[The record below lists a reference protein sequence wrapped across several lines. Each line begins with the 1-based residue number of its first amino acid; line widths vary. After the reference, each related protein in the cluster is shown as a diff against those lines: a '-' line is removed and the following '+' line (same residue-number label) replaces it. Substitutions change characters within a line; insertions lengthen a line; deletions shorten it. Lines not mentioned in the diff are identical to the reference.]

1 MQTEFKCF
9 NSISILNPNGVDFG
23 GVYSSFDY
31 IDLSPYGGSTFTTV
45 NSDAEVI
52 AALSILGIAVKM
64 INNQIIILNTTTVA
78 TDITST
84 LDPAIIF
91 VNASNASTSITT
103 QTRFN
108 LAFYGGEPIEFI
120 YSLDAL
126 KTRIEELTG
135 VTTNVTASGISFVQY
150 DSPVANV
157 EITPDPVVQFS
168 YNLVD
173 TPFDSAVNNSIDL
186 TPYGGTVVQVNSLED
201 VSAQFALLGIN
212 TTIDD
217 SNISLVEFTDPT
229 YNIELGTVN
238 LFNVNEL
245 VFDRVLFPVEYG
257 GSINMTS
264 PTEIV
269 NNLERYGIN
278 TSFTSDGSSYTFTV
292 NSPIGT
298 SLSDLPTEVFT
309 IPVAINDIVEDCIT
323 SGETFILNLL
333 GNDSLGNGETISHIN
348 GVSVIDNL
356 AIPINNNLT
365 IKYVTNGVIE
375 IQSFNGYVSDLNEQ
389 VSYSITNND
398 NQVNTATLQFC
409 ITETPVSNPT
419 TYELVCNT
427 TSALLAVLA
436 TDFPAYN
443 GLSIT
448 HINNIPIENPV
459 SDIELYP
466 GLTVVDINPIAGF
479 KIEVSNNYEFSG
491 TIAYTATNV
500 SGNITVNGEVNFNVS
515 SCDLCIDNNITFNTD
530 TTVPG
535 KLSWETLKVSGG
547 NVNNYVLQ
555 FLDEDLNPAENA
567 EGQTIKVAMGTF
579 YDLATTFTANETIPF
594 LAGTYTLEIIDSDI
608 GSNLTCSSVGFTVSA
623 ITCNA
628 EVSTNYNYQGLGGIA
643 SSSQFNIEVGDSSTI
658 KILGFNALDVP
669 DGLVVEYN
677 GNVIYHTGES
687 ASMPYISTNVSSFEC
702 DGAVYT
708 SVIVPDPVVV
718 DIPINYVEGV
728 DLAKVTIKGNACSST
743 IWNLEIESEGCPYV
757 GVTDLRAQFF
767 LQGSTY
773 AVGDFKDQV
782 IRVRNTGTEDSVNEI
797 NVFVS
802 GLTAFDVVFD
812 PNMTIATMLTQNTP
826 VNNSNWTATVKAGG
840 VLYTS
845 SVVIPAG
852 SESKIGLSTE
862 ALVAGQSA
870 DFVATIIAET
880 GGDNNSNNNTA
891 TKILAI
897 SP

>member
-1 MQTEFKCF
+1 MRIEFKCF
-9 NSISILNPNGVDFG
+9 DSISILNPNGVDFG

-31 IDLSPYGGSTFTTV
+31 INLSPYGGSAFTTV

-64 INNQIIILNTTTVA
+64 INNQITILNTTTVA

-91 VNASNASTSITT
+91 VNESSASTSITT

-108 LAFYGGEPIEFI
+108 LAFYGGQPIEFI

-135 VTTNVTASGISFVQY
+135 ATTNVTASGISFVQY
-150 DSPVANV
+150 TGPVANI
-157 EITPDPVVQFS
+157 EISSDPIVQFS

-173 TPFDSAVNNSIDL
+173 TPFDSAVYNSIDL
-186 TPYGGTVVQVNSLED
+186 TSYGGAVVQVNSLANI
-201 VSAQFALLGIN
+201 VTQFGLLGIVAEV
-212 TTIDD
+212 TASD
-217 SNISLVEFTDPT
+217 ISLVEFVETT
-229 YNIELGTVN
+229 YDVELGTID
-238 LFNVNEL
+238 FFDVNEL
-245 VFDRVLFPVEYG
+245 VFDRVIFPIEYG
-257 GSINMTS
+257 GSINMTT

-269 NNLERYGIN
+269 NNLELYGIN
-278 TSFTSDGSSYTFTV
+278 TSFSSNGSSYTFTV

-298 SLSDLPTEVFT
+298 DLSDLPTEVFT

-323 SGETFILNLL
+323 SGETFLLNLL
-333 GNDSLGNGETISHIN
+333 GNDSLGNGEAISHIN

-356 AIPINNNLT
+356 SIAINNNLT

-409 ITETPVSNPT
+409 ITGNPVSNPT

-427 TSALLAVLA
+427 TSGILAVLA
-436 TDFPAYN
+436 IDFPAFN

-448 HINNIPIENPV
+448 HIDNIPIENPV

-466 GLTVVDINPIAGF
+466 GLTVVDIIPTVGF

-530 TTVPG
+530 ATVPG
-535 KLSWETLKVSGG
+535 KLTWETLQEN
-547 NVNNYVLQ
+547 NVDVDNYVLQ

-579 YDLATTFTANETIPF
+579 YDAATTYASDETIPF
-594 LAGTYTLEIIDSDI
+594 IAGTYTIEIIDSDL
-608 GSNLTCSSVGFTVSA
+608 GSNISCNSLTFTTTPIPCNIGETGSSTL
-623 ITCNA
+623 
-628 EVSTNYNYQGLGGIA
+628 YYQIGPGGIR
-643 SSSQFNIEVGDSSTI
+643 SSSQFNIEVGESSNI
-658 KILGFNALDVP
+658 KLTFFAASVP
-669 DGLVVEYN
+669 DGLVIEYN

-687 ASMPYISTNVSSFEC
+687 AVMPYISTSEDSFEC
-702 DGAVYT
+702 NGIIYT
-708 SVIVPDPVVV
+708 SLILPDAVVAN
-718 DIPINYVEGV
+718 IPISYINGV
-728 DLAKVTIKGNACSST
+728 DTATATIKGNPCAT
-743 IWNLEIESEGCPYV
+743 NVWNLEIKSEGC
-757 GVTDLRAQFF
+757 
-767 LQGSTY
+767 
-773 AVGDFKDQV
+773 
-782 IRVRNTGTEDSVNEI
+782 I
-797 NVFVS
+797 
-802 GLTAFDVVFD
+802 
-812 PNMTIATMLTQNTP
+812 
-826 VNNSNWTATVKAGG
+826 
-840 VLYTS
+840 
-845 SVVIPAG
+845 
-852 SESKIGLSTE
+852 
-862 ALVAGQSA
+862 
-870 DFVATIIAET
+870 
-880 GGDNNSNNNTA
+880 
-891 TKILAI
+891 
-897 SP
+897 